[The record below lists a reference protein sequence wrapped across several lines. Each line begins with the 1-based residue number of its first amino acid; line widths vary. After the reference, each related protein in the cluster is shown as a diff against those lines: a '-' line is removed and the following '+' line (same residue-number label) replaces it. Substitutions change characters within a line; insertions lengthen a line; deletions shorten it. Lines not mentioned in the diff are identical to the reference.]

1 MTDKAEPMEDILDA
15 LYRLRVAFKK
25 HGMEAP
31 ISIELGSH
39 RDKDTFRHSMSRDLV
54 MAQPRMGDTL
64 QDAEWVA
71 SVMGIEVRMP
81 AQWRYERDG
90 KLHIV

>member
-1 MTDKAEPMEDILDA
+1 MDDRAFEDIADA

-31 ISIELGSH
+31 VSIELGSY
-39 RDKDTFRHSMSRDLV
+39 RDKDAFLYLMPRDLV
-54 MAQPRMGDTL
+54 LAQPRMGETQ

-71 SVMGIEVRMP
+71 NVMGIEVRMP
-81 AQWRYERDG
+81 AQWRVEFG
-90 KLHIV
+90 KGSRLV